1 MIDRLGE
8 VIAKRM
14 VADGDR
20 SVLIEVGRPRPA
32 AGAGG
37 DVCGFRIQGWGES
50 RATGVD
56 ALAALYRA
64 LVEIGAQL
72 TQANEAGAQ
81 FTVAG
86 PAELGFPAPPTRSDI
101 THDPGMEYELG
112 DLLAI
117 RTLIA
122 ADGPHTIT
130 IGRPV
135 SSSDSQFYVCP
146 FRIDGSRHAVASG
159 LDEIQALLTAI
170 RMIAAWL
177 DLPGDWPISRLS

>member
-86 PAELGFPAPPTRSDI
+86 PAELGFPAPPTRDDI
-101 THDPGMEYELG
+101 AHDPGMEYELG

-122 ADGPHTIT
+122 AAARTPSPSAARSPPPTA
-130 IGRPV
+130 
-135 SSSDSQFYVCP
+135 SSTCAPS
-146 FRIDGSRHAVASG
+146 AS
-159 LDEIQALLTAI
+159 TA
-170 RMIAAWL
+170 AAT
-177 DLPGDWPISRLS
+177 P